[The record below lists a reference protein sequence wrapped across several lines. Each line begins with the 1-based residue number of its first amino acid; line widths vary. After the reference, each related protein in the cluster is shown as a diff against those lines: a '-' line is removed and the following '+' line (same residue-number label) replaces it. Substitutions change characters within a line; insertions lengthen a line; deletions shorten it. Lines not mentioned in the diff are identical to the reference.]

1 VSQQTQSKPESSAIL
16 DDKLVAEYLEQNPDF
31 FDRHANLLSKLEI
44 NHDSGAAISLIERQV
59 FVLRDKNQRLES
71 KLHELVS
78 LARENEQLSRNILQ
92 LVVDLLWSDDIE
104 TLLGSVVDAMR
115 HEFQV
120 DFASVHLITDDKTLC
135 EQMPQWYL
143 HKDAERYQSIK
154 SVLETNRPL
163 CGRLSKEQIECLF
176 VDHFEDVSSA
186 ALIPLVSGDVL
197 GFIGLGGQSPD
208 RFTPA
213 MSTNFLHQIGELVS
227 AAIGTYRG

>member
-1 VSQQTQSKPESSAIL
+1 MSQQTQNKQEKAANIDEQS
-16 DDKLVAEYLEQNPDF
+16 VANYLENNPDF

-44 NHDSGAAISLIERQV
+44 NHDTGAAISLIERQV

-71 KLHELVS
+71 KLQELVS

-104 TLLGSVVDAMR
+104 SLLSSVVDAMR

-120 DFASVHLITDDKTLC
+120 DFASVHLITDDKILC

-143 HKDAERYQSIK
+143 HKDDERYQSIK
-154 SVLETNRPL
+154 AVLESNRPL
-163 CGRLSKEQIECLF
+163 CGRLSRQQIECLF
-176 VDHFEDVSSA
+176 VDHFDAVNSA
-186 ALIPLVSGDVL
+186 ALIPLVSGEVL
-197 GFIGLGGQSPD
+197 GFIGLGGQSAE